1 MWCISATK
9 ITFNGLI
16 WGKTYRKHH
25 VFAKHRGRCSRQ
37 PIPKTSEATP
47 STVNKAEIWD
57 GTKHSISKHETEPHI
72 WSQTSDNFRWKPKT
86 LSTYKN
92 CNSEENMFL
101 LGRPFLVQLILPTS
115 SSASFRR
122 ASAARCGEPWEH
134 HGRDFP
140 PVIAIAA
147 MSKAQ
152 IVQNYPMAIISHIY
166 IIYIIYIYIIY

>member
-1 MWCISATK
+1 MFPST
-9 ITFNGLI
+9 NSEDI
-16 WGKTYRKHH
+16 WSH
-25 VFAKHRGRCSRQ
+25 
-37 PIPKTSEATP
+37 P

-92 CNSEENMFL
+92 CSSEENMFL
-101 LGRPFLVQLILPTS
+101 LGPPFLVQLIIPTS

-134 HGRDFP
+134 HCRDFP
-140 PVIAIAA
+140 PVIAMAA
-147 MSKAQ
+147 MSSKAQ
-152 IVQNYPMAIISHIY
+152 IVQNYPMAIIYHIY
-166 IIYIIYIYIIY
+166 IIYWVIQMMIQ